1 MMKGVAMSGTTQA
14 VEQTTQR
21 NQTLPMV
28 RAQVKDILT
37 RSTAFRALPKDRQLA
52 LASDMVKVAHFI
64 VGDSEPNTPR
74 AVTFAGNQ
82 PQGQRPDPAGQTAGE
97 RFQAAA
103 ARQGTQA
110 FTEQIADVNFP
121 QFVASLVDGV
131 FTAIVDSS
139 IKQMEAYAELVKNVA
154 KSVDQYMKDNIT
166 PNQARDYLATS
177 YPDYLEVDLSGEA
190 PKLKPREGHDEDSL
204 PDFFADLGLKAPVK
218 SLDEDVVEEQLV
230 PAARRRM
237 AMDRQQMLAT
247 MVLMGINR
255 LVVIDGKL
263 EASVIFELATK
274 DKVKR
279 GFNLTTDYDYTSR
292 NTREWGNDGKRTSEG
307 REGGFL
313 GIFGGRN
320 VKRES
325 TWYNKNYHEDNVHFT
340 MHTMRREDSEASVD
354 LKTKLSGRVNIN
366 FKSETF
372 PLERMADVLQIQQI
386 RDKAP
391 GAAFSNQAGNQPGNQ
406 PNNQAASQTGQ
417 AGTQPAAGNR

>member
-1 MMKGVAMSGTTQA
+1 MNETSQPVGQTTTQ
-14 VEQTTQR
+14 
-21 NQTLPMV
+21 NQTLPLV

-37 RSTAFRALPKDRQLA
+37 RSQAFRDLPKERQQA
-52 LASDMVKVAHFI
+52 LANDMVKVAHFI

-74 AVTFAGNQ
+74 AVTFAGDQNQ
-82 PQGQRPDPAGQTAGE
+82 KPRDPAGDTAGD

-110 FTEQIADVNFP
+110 FTEQIEDVNFP

-166 PNQARDYLATS
+166 PNQARDYLATR
-177 YPDYLEVDLSGEA
+177 YPDHLEVDLAGEA
-190 PKLKPREGHDEDSL
+190 PKIKPREGHDEDSL

-218 SLDEDVVEEQLV
+218 SLDEEVVEEQLV

-255 LVVIDGKL
+255 LVVTDGKL

-279 GFNLTTDYDYTSR
+279 GFNLTKDYDYTSR
-292 NTREWGNDGKRTSEG
+292 NTSEWGGEGKRTSEG
-307 REGGFL
+307 KEGAFL

-320 VKRES
+320 VKRENS
-325 TWYNKNYHEDNVHFT
+325 WYNKNYHEDNVHFT

-354 LKTKLSGRVNIN
+354 LKTKLTGRVNIN

-372 PLERMADVLQIQQI
+372 PLERMADILQIQQI

-391 GAAFSNQAGNQPGNQ
+391 GAAFGNQAGQPGNQ
-406 PNNQAASQTGQ
+406 AAGQ
-417 AGTQPAAGNR
+417 GGTQQPAGK

>member
-1 MMKGVAMSGTTQA
+1 MSGTTQT
-14 VEQTTQR
+14 VEQTTR
-21 NQTLPMV
+21 HNQTLPMV
-28 RAQVKDILT
+28 RAQVKEILT
-37 RSTAFRALPKDRQLA
+37 RSQAFRALPKDRQLA
-52 LASDMVKVAHFI
+52 LAKDMVKVAHFI

-74 AVTFAGNQ
+74 AVTFAGPGEQ
-82 PQGQRPDPAGQTAGE
+82 PDPAGQTAGD
-97 RFQAAA
+97 RFKAEA

-139 IKQMEAYAELVKNVA
+139 IKQMEAYAELVQNVS

-166 PNQARDYLATS
+166 PNQGRDYLATR
-177 YPDYLEVDLSGEA
+177 YPDYLEVDLAGEA

-204 PDFFADLGLKAPVK
+204 PDFFADLGLKAPVT

-230 PAARRRM
+230 PAARHRM

-255 LVVIDGKL
+255 LIVTDGKL

-292 NTREWGNDGKRTSEG
+292 NTRESGSDGKVTSEG
-307 REGGFL
+307 REGAFL

-325 TWYNKNYHEDNVHFT
+325 SWYNKNYHEDNVHFT

-354 LKTKLSGRVNIN
+354 IKTKLSGRVNLN

-372 PLERMADVLQIQQI
+372 PLERMADILQIQQI

-391 GAAFSNQAGNQPGNQ
+391 GAAYSNQAGNQAGS
-406 PNNQAASQTGQ
+406 QAANQTGQ
-417 AGTQPAAGNR
+417 AGAPPAAGK